1 MKICKFLKKLKK
13 YMSYKS
19 DFRFDDGSALEFKQ
33 VNITDWNMDT
43 TNSVVVELGVNYTD
57 IVNIQVFIRNDANT
71 AHYLLSS
78 SNDSGTTQGFILMVG
93 TQVQLTRATDGFFD
107 AFSFSSTSFNRGFI
121 NIIYK
126 K

>member
-19 DFRFDDGSALEFKQ
+19 DFRFDDGSALGFKQ
-33 VNITDWNMDT
+33 VNMDT